1 MSEFKLKPIK
11 IRLKK
16 WFNKFIEKHLNYFGL
31 VFLVITLLL
40 YGLSNNFSIIRKI
53 EFFIY
58 DFLKFELLVESRVS
72 TLTTISVVLIGFYIT
87 VMSVFGTSQSKAI
100 VKISRN
106 NLGDKFMN
114 YANRSIVTT
123 FIYFLATIFFDLLNH
138 RVLLYFYTSIFIY
151 MITNFI
157 RFSSIVLAMYKEN
170 ITEASDIMDQEIKEK
185 KQLLKLLREIKDSN
199 SEINNQDGEERLK
212 KMIEKTEE
220 EKENAPEIPEK

>member
-1 MSEFKLKPIK
+1 MSESKLKKIK
-11 IRLKK
+11 LELKK
-16 WFNKFIEKHLNYFGL
+16 RFNKFIEKHLNYFGL

-40 YGLSNNFSIIRKI
+40 YRFSNNFSIIKKA
-53 EFFIY
+53 EIY
-58 DFLKFELLVESRVS
+58 IYEFLKLELFIESRVS

-123 FIYFLATIFFDLLNH
+123 FVYFLATIFFDLLNY

-170 ITEASDIMDQEIKEK
+170 ITEASNIMDQEVKEK

-199 SEINNQDGEERLK
+199 SERNNQEGEERLK
-212 KMIEKTEE
+212 KMMEKTEK
-220 EKENAPEIPEK
+220 EKENAPEIPKK

>member
-1 MSEFKLKPIK
+1 MAESKLKAIK
-11 IRLKK
+11 IELKK
-16 WFNKFIEKHLNYFGL
+16 WFNKFIEKYLNYLGL
-31 VFLVITLLL
+31 VFLIITLLL
-40 YGLSNNFSIIRKI
+40 YAFSNNFSFIRKLEI
-53 EFFIY
+53 FIY
-58 DFLKFELLVESRVS
+58 KFLRFELLVESRVS

-123 FIYFLATIFFDLLNH
+123 FVYFLATIFFDLLNH

-199 SEINNQDGEERLK
+199 SERNNKDGEERLK
-212 KMIEKTEE
+212 KMIEKTEK

>member
-1 MSEFKLKPIK
+1 
-11 IRLKK
+11 
-16 WFNKFIEKHLNYFGL
+16 
-31 VFLVITLLL
+31 
-40 YGLSNNFSIIRKI
+40 
-53 EFFIY
+53 
-58 DFLKFELLVESRVS
+58 
-72 TLTTISVVLIGFYIT
+72 
-87 VMSVFGTSQSKAI
+87 MSVFGTSQSKAI

-123 FIYFLATIFFDLLNH
+123 FVYFLATIFFDLLNY

-170 ITEASDIMDQEIKEK
+170 ITEASEIMDQEVKEK

-199 SEINNQDGEERLK
+199 SERNNQDGEERLK
-212 KMIEKTEE
+212 KMIEKTEK

>member
-1 MSEFKLKPIK
+1 MSESKLKPIK
-11 IRLKK
+11 IGLKK
-16 WFNKFIEKHLNYFGL
+16 WFNKFIEKYLNYFSL

-40 YGLSNNFSIIRKI
+40 YGLSNNFSIIKKL

-123 FIYFLATIFFDLLNH
+123 FVYFLATIFFDLLNH
-138 RVLLYFYTSIFIY
+138 RVLLYSYTSIFIY

-157 RFSSIVLAMYKEN
+157 RFSSVVLAMYKEN

-199 SEINNQDGEERLK
+199 SERNNQDSEEKLK
-212 KMIEKTEE
+212 KMIEKTEK

>member
-185 KQLLKLLREIKDSN
+185 KQFLKLLREIKDSN
-199 SEINNQDGEERLK
+199 SEINNQEDEERLK

>member
-1 MSEFKLKPIK
+1 
-11 IRLKK
+11 
-16 WFNKFIEKHLNYFGL
+16 
-31 VFLVITLLL
+31 
-40 YGLSNNFSIIRKI
+40 
-53 EFFIY
+53 
-58 DFLKFELLVESRVS
+58 
-72 TLTTISVVLIGFYIT
+72 
-87 VMSVFGTSQSKAI
+87 
-100 VKISRN
+100 
-106 NLGDKFMN
+106 
-114 YANRSIVTT
+114 
-123 FIYFLATIFFDLLNH
+123 
-138 RVLLYFYTSIFIY
+138 